1 VQINIVKLSQSIVGH
16 FKKNKKADDLL

>member
-16 FKKNKKADDLL
+16 FKTNKKADDLL